1 MPENQ
6 EVKWQTNFSKFLS
19 CIISRSQN
27 CFFFCFMVPGIE
39 SQYQA
44 SQCVL
49 CELFS
54 KYDRACKQNTS
65 ENISSKNGEFQV
77 RPEGK
82 NSLNIGKS

>member
-1 MPENQ
+1 MADEFQ
-6 EVKWQTNFSKFLS
+6 QISVLHYFQISKL
-19 CIISRSQN
+19 
-27 CFFFCFMVPGIE
+27 FFFCFMVPGIE